1 MSIEGVD
8 MKAYS
13 TLGVM
18 VSAGTYPDEADVR
31 RGVTYNEDKTGTLD
45 VLPISKLVVNQQLH
59 KGTRVY

>member
-18 VSAGTYPDEADVR
+18 VSAGTYPDESDVR
-31 RGVTYNEDKTGTLD
+31 RGVEYGEDMTGTLD